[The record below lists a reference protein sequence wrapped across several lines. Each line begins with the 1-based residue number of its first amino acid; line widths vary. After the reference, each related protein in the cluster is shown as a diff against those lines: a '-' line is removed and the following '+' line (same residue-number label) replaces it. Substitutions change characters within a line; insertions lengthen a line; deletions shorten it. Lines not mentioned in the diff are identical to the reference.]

1 MALSGGGGRRRTL
14 STSSSTTF
22 ASLLGRDLFVLAGR
36 HGLHPGFGALHS
48 AADGEYACVY
58 DLMEEFRA
66 PLAEGLA
73 VYLCNNRIVH
83 QEMFATLQD
92 GTIRLGREG
101 HGPIIRGYEGWLDRD
116 IKSPRTGNRVQ
127 WRRLAE
133 EQVVAYAEHCRGKE
147 PYRPYV
153 MNY

>member
-73 VYLCNNRIVH
+73 VYLFNNRIVH

-153 MNY
+153 MDY